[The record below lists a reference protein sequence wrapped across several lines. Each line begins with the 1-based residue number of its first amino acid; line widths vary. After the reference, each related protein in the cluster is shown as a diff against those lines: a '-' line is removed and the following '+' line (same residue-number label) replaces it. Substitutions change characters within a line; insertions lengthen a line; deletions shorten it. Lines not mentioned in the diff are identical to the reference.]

1 MSSENTPKNKKVKA
15 HKEKETVVPVV
26 APIVV
31 APVVAPVVVVPVPIV
46 NEVPVPAP
54 EVPAPVV
61 ENVMPSIAEA
71 QARIMAIPIT
81 DENSAL
87 NVMVSFLN
95 IAQRRGAFSIDEASK
110 IWECIKKFQK

>member
-1 MSSENTPKNKKVKA
+1 MSSETTPKTKKPRA
-15 HKEKETVVPVV
+15 PKEKETVVPVPV
-26 APIVV
+26 LEAHVPDV
-31 APVVAPVVVVPVPIV
+31 PVVSEAP
-46 NEVPVPAP
+46 
-54 EVPAPVV
+54 VPAPVV